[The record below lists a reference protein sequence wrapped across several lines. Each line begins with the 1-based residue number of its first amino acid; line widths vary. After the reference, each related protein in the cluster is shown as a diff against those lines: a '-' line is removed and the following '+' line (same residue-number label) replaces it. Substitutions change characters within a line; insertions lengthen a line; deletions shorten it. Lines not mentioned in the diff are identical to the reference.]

1 MQRII
6 LLILGLSFFAGVKAQ
21 DRTDF
26 FYFDSLTYK
35 QYEDGRWKDLK
46 ESGKLALREGYDY
59 YYLRM
64 RIGISYYEQ
73 KDYLTAIKH
82 FKKALAFSDN
92 DQIAIEYLYYCYLLS
107 GKYYTARAY
116 TKLFRSS
123 LVEKTGI
130 NTAKKNRLSVD
141 YLYNMSE
148 SEDVIDYFLSVSDF
162 MEPGSLFIPISYS
175 NIGLTM
181 YNDAGP
187 GFNLKHSLS
196 YLSRENSLFTN
207 DGVDSYSDYR
217 QKVNQFQY
225 YISAIAGNTA
235 GLTFS
240 PSAYYIYT
248 SYSLIGFTNT
258 GMNTYAYLIPVK
270 EYNIGAGAKINLS
283 AGLFDIYL
291 DGYASRLGYRR
302 HLQGGGGLIFYPLSN
317 NHLYFGAGYYFKI
330 SEFDG
335 AYRRSNVFR
344 AMAGISANNKF
355 YIDFGLLAGDV
366 ENYIDGSSQVVYN
379 SINKTD
385 RVIKAD
391 ISIPIKDS
399 GVIFYLGSRYTSEY
413 SAFLP
418 TDYYYSTASEKRF
431 NSLSFIGGLSWTF

>member
-1 MQRII
+1 VQRII
-6 LLILGLSFFAGVKAQ
+6 LIILGISFFITVNAQ
-21 DRTDF
+21 ERTDF
-26 FYFDSLTYK
+26 FYFDSLTFK
-35 QYEDGRWKDLK
+35 QYEDGRWKELK
-46 ESGKLALREGYDY
+46 ESGKMALREGYDY

-82 FKKALAFSDN
+82 FKKALEFSDN

-116 TKLFRSS
+116 TKLFRPS
-123 LVEKTGI
+123 LYKKTGL
-130 NTAKKNRLSVD
+130 NTAKANRLSVD

-148 SEDVIDYFLSVSDF
+148 SDDVIDYFLNMSAF
-162 MEPGSLFIPISYS
+162 TEPGNLFVPVSYS

-187 GFNLKHSLS
+187 GFNLKHTLS

-207 DGVDSYSDYR
+207 DGIDSYSDYR

-225 YISAIAGNTA
+225 YISAIIGNTA

-240 PSAYYIYT
+240 PSLYYIYT
-248 SYSLIGFTNT
+248 SYNLIGFST
-258 GMNTYAYLIPVK
+258 GGTRNFAYLIPVK
-270 EYNIGAGAKINLS
+270 ENNIGAGLAINYT
-283 AGLFDIYL
+283 AGPTDLYL
-291 DGYASRLGYRR
+291 DAYASRLGSRT
-302 HLQGGGGLIFYPLSN
+302 HLQAGSGLLVYPLSN
-317 NHLYFGAGYYFKI
+317 NHLYFGAGYYIKI
-330 SEFDG
+330 SEIDG
-335 AYRRSNVFR
+335 GYDRSHVFK
-344 AMAGISANNKF
+344 AMTGISANNKF
-355 YIDFGLLAGDV
+355 YIDFTLLSGDL
-366 ENYIDGSSQVVYN
+366 ENYIDGSSQLVYN
-379 SINKTD
+379 GINEIE

-391 ISIPIKDS
+391 ISIPLKDS

-418 TDYYYSTASEKRF
+418 ADYYYSTASEKRF